1 MSLINATGLCKSFA
15 DVRALDGLDLRVEPG
30 RIVGLIGPNGSGKTT
45 ALKSILGLSR
55 LDSGE
60 LDVLGMNPGSQRKA
74 LMQRTAYIA
83 DVGILP
89 RWMRVDQLLDFAAG
103 VHPSFQREVAEASLA
118 NTDVRLDRKIRGLS
132 KGMNVQLHLAIVLAI
147 DAELLVLDEPTLG
160 LDIIYRQRFYDSVL
174 NDYFQAHR
182 SILITTH
189 EVREIEHILT
199 DVVFI
204 HEGRNVLNITM
215 DSLVDEFSKLTVPQA
230 EATAIRSLDP
240 LSEKQTVHGTEFIF
254 RGKDRQALALRG
266 KISTPNLP
274 ELFIAVMGAD

>member
-1 MSLINATGLCKSFA
+1 MNLINATGLHKSFG
-15 DVRALDGLDLRVEPG
+15 DVAALNGLDLCVEPG

-60 LDVLGMNPGSQRKA
+60 LDVLGMNPAAQRKA

-89 RWMRVDQLLDFAAG
+89 RWMRVGQLLDFVAG
-103 VHPSFQREVAEASLA
+103 VHPSFKREVAEENLA
-118 NTDVRLDRKIRGLS
+118 RTDVRVDKRIRGLS

-147 DAELLVLDEPTLG
+147 EADLLVLDEPTLG
-160 LDIIYRQRFYDSVL
+160 LDIIYRQQFYDSVL
-174 NDYFQAHR
+174 NDYFEAHR

-204 HEGRNVLNITM
+204 HKGRNVLNLSM
-215 DSLVDEFSKLTVPQA
+215 DSLVAEFTKLTVPPSDA
-230 EATAIRSLDP
+230 EAIRALKP
-240 LSEKQTVHGTEFIF
+240 LAEKQSLQGTEFIF
-254 RGKDRQALALRG
+254 RGADPQALAERG
-266 KISTPNLP
+266 ELTTPNLP
-274 ELFIAVMGAD
+274 ELFIAVMGDH

>member
-1 MSLINATGLCKSFA
+1 MNLINATGLHKSFG
-15 DVRALDGLDLRVEPG
+15 DVAALNGFDLCVEPG
-30 RIVGLIGPNGSGKTT
+30 HIVGLIGPNGSGKTT

-60 LDVLGMNPGSQRKA
+60 LDVLGMNPAAQRKA

-89 RWMRVDQLLDFAAG
+89 RWMRVGQLLDFVAG
-103 VHPSFQREVAEASLA
+103 VHPSFKREVAEENLA
-118 NTDVRLDRKIRGLS
+118 RTDVRVDKRIRGLS

-147 DAELLVLDEPTLG
+147 EADLLVLDEPTLG
-160 LDIIYRQRFYDSVL
+160 LDIIYRQQFYDSVL
-174 NDYFQAHR
+174 NDYFEAHR

-204 HEGRNVLNITM
+204 HKGRNVLNLSM
-215 DSLVDEFSKLTVPQA
+215 DSLVAEFTKLTVPPSDA
-230 EATAIRSLDP
+230 EAIRALKP
-240 LSEKQTVHGTEFIF
+240 LAEKQSLQGTEFIF
-254 RGKDRQALALRG
+254 RGADPQALAERG
-266 KISTPNLP
+266 ELTTPNLP
-274 ELFIAVMGAD
+274 ELFIAVMGDH